1 MHQSPEHVLTCQAEA
16 SRLKG
21 DGYMSEY
28 QDKSSESPKILID
41 PILLS
46 GPSGASGTY
55 LQLAPL
61 PAGCIANTGILNE
74 LLVL

>member
-1 MHQSPEHVLTCQAEA
+1 
-16 SRLKG
+16 
-21 DGYMSEY
+21 MSEY
-28 QDKSSESPKILID
+28 QDKSSESPSSLID

-46 GPSGASGTY
+46 GLSGASGRY
-55 LQLAPL
+55 LQPAPL